1 MAFQTHHTSATA
13 VQGSQSSLLTIV
25 YGVGPVVAGL
35 LAVAVF
41 IDGLMS
47 MGQNPAARLWVLA
60 GLVAYLL
67 AWGWGL
73 KLAQS

>member
-1 MAFQTHHTSATA
+1 MTSQTHQTSAIDI
-13 VQGSQSSLLTIV
+13 QESQSSILTIAN
-25 YGVGPVVAGL
+25 GVGPVVAGL